1 LRRALFDDGV
11 GDVDHAT
18 NERLY
23 VSLRPSGYGANGRA
37 VTTGEVKM
45 VSKELNTE
53 SCELTDEQL
62 ETVVGGLFPFVPIAI
77 AVAIIIGAIKHH

>member
-1 LRRALFDDGV
+1 
-11 GDVDHAT
+11 
-18 NERLY
+18 
-23 VSLRPSGYGANGRA
+23 
-37 VTTGEVKM
+37 M